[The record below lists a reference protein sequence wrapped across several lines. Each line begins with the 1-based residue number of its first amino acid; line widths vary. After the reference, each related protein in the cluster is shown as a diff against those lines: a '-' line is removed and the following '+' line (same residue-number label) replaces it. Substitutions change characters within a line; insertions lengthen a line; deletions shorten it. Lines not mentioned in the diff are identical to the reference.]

1 MIYTSYFR
9 GPTIGDRIS
18 ISRSIPKGYAVADKW
33 TVFQPSKELLQAW
46 KKSAQDEAAWAEYV
60 AGYRALLRLR
70 RDELIALAAN
80 PPQED
85 VTLLCWEK
93 DCDRCHRSLVGK
105 WIAHFLPALWGGEVC
120 RLPAEPQEMP
130 QAQPEAPAIALIES
144 LIDPIASEES
154 ALYQWI
160 LSTQNEISIADGIF
174 LHPHIR
180 ICNGEGFLRKLVED
194 THTAIA
200 GNSARSRYGA
210 LAKDLAALKAILENS
225 CRKGKVYEWPTD

>member
-9 GPTIGDRIS
+9 GPTIGDRVS
-18 ISRSIPKGYAVADKW
+18 ISRSVPKGYAIADKW
-33 TVFQPSKELLQAW
+33 SVFQPSKELLQSW
-46 KKSAQDEAAWAEYV
+46 KNSAQDDAAWGEYI
-60 AGYRALLRLR
+60 AGYRELLRLR
-70 RDELIALAAN
+70 RDELMALAED
-80 PPQED
+80 PPKND

-93 DCDRCHRSLVGK
+93 DRDRCHRSLVGK
-105 WIAHFLPALWGGEVC
+105 WITHFLPDLWGGEV
-120 RLPAEPQEMP
+120 PVQPVQPIEPQEMP
-130 QAQPEAPAIALIES
+130 QAQPEAPAPSLIES
-144 LIDPIASEES
+144 LIDPIDSEEI

-160 LSTQNEISIADGIF
+160 LSAQDTMQVPDGLY

-180 ICNGEGFLRKLVED
+180 ICNGQNFLRKLVED

-225 CRKGKVYEWPTD
+225 LT